1 MNDMMRWG
9 VVLLLST
16 AVMGQTTTPTRKRT
30 AKPAPP
36 AVTAADVQALKDALA
51 AQQQQI
57 EALRQEMQ
65 RRDQAFQQSQQ
76 QLQQAQNEAADAKA
90 KAASLESAATQ
101 QSETVTRLSSD
112 MADVR
117 TTLTNT
123 ALNTQED
130 QKRMAALE
138 GLLGRFRFTGDVR
151 VRGENFF
158 QTGVA
163 DRNRARIRVRFGL
176 EGKLNDDFY
185 GGFALATGS
194 LGDPTTTNTTFT
206 NFFDRKTFGIDRGY
220 ITYNPIAHKWLS
232 LTGGKHP
239 YSWTRTPQTF
249 DNDLNPEGFGEKVS
263 FNLSTPFLKNFTA
276 GAMQLFFNESGGGKD
291 SFATGG
297 YFSVKLKPL
306 GDVWEVTPSFSLL
319 KFNNEDSI
327 LQASSFATQATT
339 GGATIPGTPPTTVPV
354 NVPGEG
360 PGCAGGSGLPSTPP
374 CAFGPNGMTNATFLD
389 ANNRPHFLSGFFY
402 ADLVINNEI
411 RTPAKRFPLHVVL
424 EYLNNLDAAA
434 HPLDSTGAVLTS
446 LGSQAHSYLA
456 EISLGQQ
463 KARNDL
469 QFGYAWVRQE
479 QDSAIASWT
488 ESDQR
493 APTNILQHRIY
504 GLWRIKNNV
513 TASYTLWIG
522 RTLNTNLQHAA
533 RATGVPVGGEDQW
546 LKRMQFDLIY
556 SF

>member
-1 MNDMMRWG
+1 
-9 VVLLLST
+9 
-16 AVMGQTTTPTRKRT
+16 
-30 AKPAPP
+30 
-36 AVTAADVQALKDALA
+36 
-51 AQQQQI
+51 
-57 EALRQEMQ
+57 
-65 RRDQAFQQSQQ
+65 
-76 QLQQAQNEAADAKA
+76 
-90 KAASLESAATQ
+90 
-101 QSETVTRLSSD
+101 
-112 MADVR
+112 
-117 TTLTNT
+117 
-123 ALNTQED
+123 
-130 QKRMAALE
+130 
-138 GLLGRFRFTGDVR
+138 
-151 VRGENFF
+151 
-158 QTGVA
+158 
-163 DRNRARIRVRFGL
+163 
-176 EGKLNDDFY
+176 
-185 GGFALATGS
+185 
-194 LGDPTTTNTTFT
+194 
-206 NFFDRKTFGIDRGY
+206 
-220 ITYNPIAHKWLS
+220 
-232 LTGGKHP
+232 
-239 YSWTRTPQTF
+239 
-249 DNDLNPEGFGEKVS
+249 
-263 FNLSTPFLKNFTA
+263 
-276 GAMQLFFNESGGGKD
+276 
-291 SFATGG
+291 
-297 YFSVKLKPL
+297 
-306 GDVWEVTPSFSLL
+306 
-319 KFNNEDSI
+319 
-327 LQASSFATQATT
+327 
-339 GGATIPGTPPTTVPV
+339 
-354 NVPGEG
+354 
-360 PGCAGGSGLPSTPP
+360 
-374 CAFGPNGMTNATFLD
+374 MTNATFLD

-504 GLWRIKNNV
+504 ALWRIKNNV